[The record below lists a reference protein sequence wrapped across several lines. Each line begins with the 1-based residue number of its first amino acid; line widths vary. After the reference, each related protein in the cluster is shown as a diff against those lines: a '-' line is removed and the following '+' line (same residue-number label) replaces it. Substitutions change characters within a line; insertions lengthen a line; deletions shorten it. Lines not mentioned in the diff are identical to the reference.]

1 MIPKKRKIFVKKVLT
16 SVTINSM
23 KLQLR
28 IKTDLNNSNDINGTS
43 YKHRRGK
50 DDIRRKKYNPVKK
63 KIFTYLVT
71 A

>member
-1 MIPKKRKIFVKKVLT
+1 MSK
-16 SVTINSM
+16 SINFSDD
-23 KLQLR
+23 KFNKTAAKDKD
-28 IKTDLNNSNDINGTS
+28 KTDLNNSNDINGTS
-43 YKHRRGK
+43 YKHRRGE